1 MGGKLRHIL
10 DHLWDLQVR
19 DTPRGYSPDTTNIIL
34 VVVPSNVAHAE
45 ELFRGMGL
53 KVVTGSRYLG
63 GFIGEVDAKKGW
75 MEGKVAGWSEYV
87 ETLAGVSCKH
97 PKSVYSRLQKSIQQ
111 EWALLQQVTHGIG
124 DAFGPV
130 EKALWETF
138 LPALFEVL
146 G

>member
-1 MGGKLRHIL
+1 
-10 DHLWDLQVR
+10 
-19 DTPRGYSPDTTNIIL
+19 
-34 VVVPSNVAHAE
+34 
-45 ELFRGMGL
+45 
-53 KVVTGSRYLG
+53 
-63 GFIGEVDAKKGW
+63 
-75 MEGKVAGWSEYV
+75 MEGKVEGWSESV

-97 PKSVYSRLQKSIQQ
+97 PQSVYSRLQKSIQQ
-111 EWALLQQVTHGIG
+111 EWAFVQQVTPGIG